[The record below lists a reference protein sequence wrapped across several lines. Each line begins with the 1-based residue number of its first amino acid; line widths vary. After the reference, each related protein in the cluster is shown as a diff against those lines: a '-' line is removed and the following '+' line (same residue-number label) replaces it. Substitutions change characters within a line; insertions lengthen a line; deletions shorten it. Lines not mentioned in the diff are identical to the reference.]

1 MEKAKF
7 IWSRVAFLGRKGL
20 FDCICQIRLI
30 LGTVSLLVLKR
41 VKMYERMRLWR
52 SLEAFFVV
60 GNPAAAGSI

>member
-1 MEKAKF
+1 MEKPKF

-30 LGTVSLLVLKR
+30 LRTVSLLVLKL